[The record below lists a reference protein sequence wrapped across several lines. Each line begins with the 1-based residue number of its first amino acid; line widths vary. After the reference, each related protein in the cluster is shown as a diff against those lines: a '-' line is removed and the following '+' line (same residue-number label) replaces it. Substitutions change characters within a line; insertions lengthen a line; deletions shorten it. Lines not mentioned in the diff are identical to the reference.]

1 MCMKKRILK
10 VISIT
15 LVVFILFFLS
25 TTILEYVAINNEIN
39 SFMERG
45 KLVDIDIVNKVKYYE
60 VPRRKG
66 EIDKPSFT
74 EYAGDKYAFA
84 GSYGDTFV
92 TQESPFFKN
101 PDIPIAYEFISFW
114 WGGHAAIVGNTTN
127 EYGEPEIIEATAMSD
142 TEENNAVTKTWN
154 YWLYQEY
161 RDSFIGLRIKG
172 ATNNEYINYA
182 NWANSQ
188 LGVPYNMTFIFNT
201 KNTYY
206 CSDLVS
212 RGWATLGYNLNEDAI
227 VTSINDIIYSKDTYI
242 FFYKYTDRGNGYQH
256 IYYHEYTNLG
266 NN

>member
-1 MCMKKRILK
+1 MKKRIFK
-10 VISIT
+10 AISMA
-15 LVVFILFFLS
+15 LVVILLFFLS
-25 TTILEYVAINNEIN
+25 TTIAEYVAINREIK

-45 KLVDIDIVNKVKYYE
+45 TLVDVDIVNKIKYYE
-60 VPRRKG
+60 VPRRNG

-84 GSYGDTFV
+84 GSYGDMLV
-92 TQESPFFKN
+92 TQESPFFN
-101 PDIPIAYEFISFW
+101 GPDIPIAYEFVSFW
-114 WGGHAAIVGNTTN
+114 WGGHAAIIGNTTN
-127 EYGEPEIIEATAMSD
+127 EYGEPEIIEATAMSN
-142 TEENNAVTKTWN
+142 TPENNAVTKTWN

-172 ATNNEYINYA
+172 ATNDEYVSYA
-182 NWANSQ
+182 DWANEQ
-188 LGVPYNMTFIFNT
+188 LGTPYNMTFIFNT

-227 VTSINDIIYSKDTYI
+227 VTSINDIISSNDTYI
-242 FFYKYTDRGNGYQH
+242 FFYKYTDRGTGYQH
-256 IYYHEYTNLG
+256 IYYHEYTNLD